1 MMEQI
6 ELVRPTW
13 TCSACKSELPYERRT
28 VIAHKRACI
37 NTKQQS
43 PSSLSSEKYRLGA
56 MESHFDH
63 SAPSL
68 MEKPKSLPLSTFS
81 NSTPANNNL
90 VFKPLDAVLSND
102 DIRERQR
109 LKIAEKERKKKAMT
123 MTISSLEDHPVKTEE
138 NPSQPPPAGFV
149 GYSPHVRKLKLRR
162 TDCMYGSRDI
172 LDEESTLCLR
182 AQGLSNGFGYL
193 MYVGDPITGEVL
205 ATIRMSFS
213 LFFARFKIYR
223 GEYIK
228 GHTNTNYVTI
238 QQQHHS
244 QEKRVVI
251 TRQERAASSQKDS
264 IIHIRPEGKNVG
276 DPIDPTADFEIYYGK
291 DLVAKIIRRLMGAP
305 DVYGAV
311 IQPNQDALMVMCILV
326 AIEKIFFKHSL
337 EEHL

>member
-213 LFFARFKIYR
+213 LFFASDSSDLRFT
-223 GEYIK
+223 EE
-228 GHTNTNYVTI
+228 NTSKDTPTPI
-238 QQQHHS
+238 MS
-244 QEKRVVI
+244 QFNN
-251 TRQERAASSQKDS
+251 S
-264 IIHIRPEGKNVG
+264 IIHKRKESLLLARKEQLLPKRILLSTFVPKERMS
-276 DPIDPTADFEIYYGK
+276 EI
-291 DLVAKIIRRLMGAP
+291 P
-305 DVYGAV
+305 
-311 IQPNQDALMVMCILV
+311 
-326 AIEKIFFKHSL
+326 
-337 EEHL
+337 